1 MISVDDLDYISV
13 DDLYDIS
20 VDDLLIYDIPVGICR

>member
-20 VDDLLIYDIPVGICR
+20 VDDLLIYDISVGICR

>member
-1 MISVDDLDYISV
+1 MISVDDLDYISI

-20 VDDLLIYDIPVGICR
+20 VDDLLIYDISVGICR